1 LIALPYRD
9 TVLRM
14 VRHFLSPV
22 VTKAV
27 AGLVFGCVLSM
38 LPARA
43 SAQDPAPAPAPA
55 PASSGALGQGFG
67 EQGQIVISGD
77 ASAHFDKAN
86 KAGWIFEI
94 RPAADYFIMPSVTLG
109 AVVGFGID
117 SDENKGVLLGGR
129 AGYSFNVNE
138 NLSLWGR
145 AGLSYN
151 RISSPTTPGM
161 SVTNSATALNLSLPI
176 MYHFVPHFFAA
187 ISPYYNLNFSGNDSY
202 GFASVVG
209 GWF

>member
-1 LIALPYRD
+1 
-9 TVLRM
+9 M

-27 AGLVFGCVLSM
+27 AGLVVGCALSM

-43 SAQDPAPAPAPA
+43 GAQTPTPAPAPA
-55 PASSGALGQGFG
+55 GALGQGFG

-77 ASAHFDKAN
+77 ASAHFDKFN
-86 KAGWIFEI
+86 GGGWIFEV

-117 SDENKGVLLGGR
+117 SGENKGVLVGGR
-129 AGYSFNVNE
+129 AGYSFNVTE

-151 RISSPTTPGM
+151 RISSPGIANM
-161 SVTNSATALNLSLPI
+161 SVTNSATVVNLSLPI
-176 MYHFVPHFFAA
+176 MYQIVPHLFAA
-187 ISPYYNLNFSGNDSY
+187 LSPYYNLNLSGNDSV
-202 GFASVVG
+202 GFASIIG

>member
-1 LIALPYRD
+1 
-9 TVLRM
+9 M

-27 AGLVFGCVLSM
+27 AGLVVGCALSL

-43 SAQDPAPAPAPA
+43 GAQDPAPAPPPA
-55 PASSGALGQGFG
+55 STSTSSGALGQGFG

-77 ASAHFDKAN
+77 ATVHFDKFN
-86 KAGWIFEI
+86 GGGWIFEV

-117 SDENKGVLLGGR
+117 SAENKGVLVGGR
-129 AGYSFNVNE
+129 AGYSLNVTE
-138 NLSLWGR
+138 SLSVWGR
-145 AGLSYN
+145 AGISYN
-151 RISSPTTPGM
+151 RVSSPGIGNMT
-161 SVTNSATALNLSLPI
+161 VTRSATVVNLSLPI
-176 MYHFVPHFFAA
+176 MYQVVPHLFAA
-187 ISPYYNLNFSGNDSY
+187 LSPYYNLNLSGNDSV
-202 GFASVVG
+202 GFASIIG

>member
-1 LIALPYRD
+1 
-9 TVLRM
+9 M

-27 AGLVFGCVLSM
+27 AGLVVGCALSM

-43 SAQDPAPAPAPA
+43 GAQTPAPAP
-55 PASSGALGQGFG
+55 SSGALGQGFG

-77 ASAHFDKAN
+77 ASAHFDKFN
-86 KAGWIFEI
+86 GGGWIFEV
-94 RPAADYFIMPSVTLG
+94 RPAADYFILPSVTLG

-117 SDENKGVLLGGR
+117 GDENKGVLVG
-129 AGYSFNVNE
+129 
-138 NLSLWGR
+138 GR

-151 RISSPTTPGM
+151 RVSSPGVANM

-176 MYHFVPHFFAA
+176 MYQIVPHLFAA
-187 ISPYYNLNFSGNDSY
+187 LSPYYNLNLSGNDSL
-202 GFASVVG
+202 GVASIIG

>member
-1 LIALPYRD
+1 ML
-9 TVLRM
+9 
-14 VRHFLSPV
+14 RHFLSPV

-27 AGLVFGCVLSM
+27 AGLVVGCALST

-43 SAQDPAPAPAPA
+43 SAQDPAPAPAPPPA
-55 PASSGALGQGFG
+55 SASSGALGQGFG

-77 ASAHFDKAN
+77 ASAHLDKFN
-86 KAGWIFEI
+86 GGGWIFEV
-94 RPAADYFIMPSVTLG
+94 RPAVDYFIMPSVTLG

-117 SDENKGVLLGGR
+117 SDENKGFLAGGR
-129 AGYSFNVNE
+129 AGYSFNVTE

-151 RISSPTTPGM
+151 RISSPGLANMT
-161 SVTNSATALNLSLPI
+161 VTNSATALNLSLPI
-176 MYHFVPHFFAA
+176 MYQIVPHLFAA
-187 ISPYYNLNFSGNDSY
+187 LSPYYNVNFSGGDSL
-202 GFASVVG
+202 GFASIIG

>member
-1 LIALPYRD
+1 
-9 TVLRM
+9 M

-27 AGLVFGCVLSM
+27 AGLVVGCALSVLPAHAGAQTPEAPPPA
-38 LPARA
+38 PARA
-43 SAQDPAPAPAPA
+43 PA
-55 PASSGALGQGFG
+55 GALGQGFG

-77 ASAHFDKAN
+77 ASVHFDKFN
-86 KAGWIFEI
+86 GGGWIFEV

-117 SDENKGVLLGGR
+117 SDENKGVLVGGR
-129 AGYSFNVNE
+129 AGYSFNVTE

-161 SVTNSATALNLSLPI
+161 SVTNSATAVNLSLPI
-176 MYHFVPHFFAA
+176 MYQIVPHLFAA
-187 ISPYYNLNFSGNDSY
+187 LSPYYNLNLSGNDSV
-202 GFASVVG
+202 GFASIIG

>member
-1 LIALPYRD
+1 
-9 TVLRM
+9 M

-27 AGLVFGCVLSM
+27 AGLVVGCALSL

-43 SAQDPAPAPAPA
+43 GAQDPAPAPAAPSA
-55 PASSGALGQGFG
+55 PAGALGQGFG

-77 ASAHFDKAN
+77 AAAHFDKAN
-86 KAGWIFEI
+86 RAGWIFEI
-94 RPAADYFIMPSVTLG
+94 RPAADYFILPSVTLG

-117 SDENKGVLLGGR
+117 SDENKGFLVGGR

-151 RISSPTTPGM
+151 RITSPSTIPNMT
-161 SVTNSATALNLSLPI
+161 VTNATTALNLSLPI

-202 GFASVVG
+202 GFASVIG